1 MNRFPDRAW
10 EIAADH
16 YERCGHGVAT
26 DELRQAVEAQADIR
40 IFDWGVIVVVPPNML
55 DVYVYPEAQNKKLA
69 RPAMEAVLKELL
81 EKNGKVES
89 SIHKDNKPSLRL
101 AELYG
106 FVKVG
111 EDGDDILLEK
121 YRE

>member
-1 MNRFPDRAW
+1 MGL
-10 EIAADH
+10 AD
-16 YERCGHGVAT
+16 YERTYGPAPEG
-26 DELRQAVEAQADIR
+26 LREAVEEQADDVR
-40 IFDWGVIVVVPPNML
+40 VYEWGVIVVVKNTL
-55 DVYVYPEAQNKKLA
+55 DVFVYPEFQNKRVA
-69 RPAMEAVLKELL
+69 RDAMNEVVAELL
-81 EKNGKVES
+81 AKHEKVES
-89 SIHKDNKPSLRL
+89 SIHKDNVRSLRL

>member
-1 MNRFPDRAW
+1 MNKFPDRAW
-10 EIAADH
+10 QIAAEH
-16 YERCGHGVAT
+16 YERCGHGQAT
-26 DELRQAVEAQADIR
+26 EELRHAAETLSDIR
-40 IFDWGVIVVVPPNML
+40 VFDWGVIQIVPPNMF
-55 DVYVYPEAQNKKLA
+55 DVYIYPEFQNKKVA
-69 RPAMEAVLKELL
+69 RAAMEGVMNELL
-81 EKNGKVES
+81 EKNEKIES